1 MKTGFSKLE
10 SYMES
15 LVEGTFSRLFAG
27 RVHPRDV
34 ALQLARALEDSAAA
48 GEPATHYIVHLNPL
62 DARDL
67 LNAHPDLARTLAGEV
82 LNLAREAGLTLSQ
95 RPEVTVL
102 PEPEQAP
109 HTVYILAERP
119 STAATATQTMAAVSV
134 AAPAAATHAFL
145 ILDGERTVELADAI
159 VNLGRRRD
167 NQIVIDDA
175 RVSRSH
181 AQLRL
186 RFGHYVVY
194 DLGSTGGTFV
204 NGQRIEECVLRP
216 GDVISLGGVP
226 VIYGEDA
233 GGAPAP
239 SSSHST
245 RPLTPPSTG

>member
-1 MKTGFSKLE
+1 MKTRLSRLE

-15 LVEGTFSRLFAG
+15 LVEGTFARLFAG

-34 ALQLARALEDSAAA
+34 ALQLARALEDSAAS
-48 GEPATHYIVHLNPL
+48 GEPATRYTVHLNPV

-67 LNAHPDLARTLAGEV
+67 LNAHPDLGRTLAAEV
-82 LNLAREAGLTLSQ
+82 LNLAREAGLTLAQ
-95 RPEVTVL
+95 RPEVIVL
-102 PEPEQAP
+102 AEPDQPP
-109 HTVYILAERP
+109 HSVNILAEAP
-119 STAATATQTMAAVSV
+119 SAAASATLTMAAVKAPTPAS
-134 AAPAAATHAFL
+134 AANAYL
-145 ILDGERTVELADAI
+145 ILDGERTVMLADAV

-194 DLGSTGGTFV
+194 DLGSSGGTFV

-226 VIYGEDA
+226 VIYGEDHVNPP
-233 GGAPAP
+233 GTRAP
-239 SSSHST
+239 HST
-245 RPLTPPSTG
+245 MPLVPPPTG